1 MVKKLKSLLKLK
13 PLVAGFLA
21 VDGWCLQCNWIN
33 GPSGPPKILSGGKY
47 MTRTG
52 GGVRSKFE
60 LTLTAGKY
68 KTRKGGIKLALALI
82 GRGGKAIVDWSRK
95 EWIERNGI
103 QLRG

>member
-1 MVKKLKSLLKLK
+1 MENRSKSLLTLK
-13 PLVAGFLA
+13 SLVAGFVA

-33 GPSGPPKILSGGKY
+33 PPVGPPKILSGGEY

-60 LTLTAGKY
+60 LTLIAGKY

-82 GRGGKAIVDWSRK
+82 GRGGKAIVDWSQENRMNK
-95 EWIERNGI
+95 NGL

>member
-1 MVKKLKSLLKLK
+1 MVKKLKNLLKLK
-13 PLVAGFLA
+13 PLVAGFLS

-33 GPSGPPKILSGGKY
+33 PPVGPPKIIRGGKY
-47 MTRTG
+47 MTRVG

-60 LTLTAGKY
+60 LTLIAGKY

-95 EWIERNGI
+95 EWVETNGI
-103 QLRG
+103 QLRQ

>member
-1 MVKKLKSLLKLK
+1 MENSSKSLPQLK

-47 MTRTG
+47 MTR
-52 GGVRSKFE
+52 V
-60 LTLTAGKY
+60 
-68 KTRKGGIKLALALI
+68 GGIKLALALI
-82 GRGGKAIVDWSRK
+82 GRGGKAIVDWSQENRINK
-95 EWIERNGI
+95 NGL